1 MAGSRPEPLAPT
13 RRFVEKPTT
22 VAVLGAGG
30 YAGGELLRLLLGHP
44 HVEVVLAASR
54 THSGKPLEAAHPNLD
69 RKMAFEDVGAAEAAK
84 RAEVVFLALAH
95 GEAIAAVKEMPHAQL
110 VVDLSGD
117 FRLASGAEYEEAY
130 EKKHAAPELIPSFL
144 YGLPEMAKRDEYL
157 GAKRISNP
165 GCFATG
171 AALAL
176 APLAAA
182 KLLRGTVVLNGV
194 TGASGSGVQ
203 PGPGTHF
210 PARDGNFKAY
220 KVLSHQHE
228 PEIVQALARLAAH
241 GSAARHVAAP
251 PRGFELVFTAH
262 SAPITR
268 GIHTT
273 ATVELERA
281 ADEKGEDALALFT
294 KFYAGSRFVRVRDR
308 PVELKGLAGT
318 NKVEV
323 GVATRGKHV
332 VITTAIDNLVKGAA
346 GQAVQNMNL
355 ALGFDEGAGL
365 GFTGLYP

>member
-1 MAGSRPEPLAPT
+1 
-13 RRFVEKPTT
+13 VTT

-44 HVEVVLAASR
+44 KVELVLAASR
-54 THSGKPLEAAHPNLD
+54 THAGKPLGAAHPNLD
-69 RKMAFEDVGAAEAAK
+69 GISPLKFEDVPPLEAAT
-84 RAEVVFLALAH
+84 RARVVFLALGH
-95 GEAIAAVKEMPHAQL
+95 GESIAAVRNMLPRLEAKEGPV

-117 FRLASGAEYEEAY
+117 FRLATGELYASAY
-130 EKKHAAPELIPSFL
+130 GRTHEAPELIPSFV
-144 YGLPEMAKRDEYL
+144 YGCPELAPR
-157 GAKRISNP
+157 GALAGARRISNP

-176 APLAAA
+176 APLAKAG
-182 KLLRGTVVLNGV
+182 LLRGMVVLNGV

-203 PGPGTHF
+203 PSAGTHF

-228 PEIVQALARLAAH
+228 PEILQTLERLA
-241 GSAARHVAAP
+241 P
-251 PRGFELVFTAH
+251 ERGRFDLVFTAH
-262 SAPITR
+262 SAPLTR

-273 ATVELERA
+273 ATV
-281 ADEKGEDALALFT
+281 ALAEAVDVRAVFE
-294 KFYAGSRFVRVRDR
+294 KFYAGSRFVRVRDK

-323 GVATRGKHV
+323 GVAERGRHV
-332 VITTAIDNLVKGAA
+332 VITTALDNLVKGAA

-355 ALGFDEGAGL
+355 ALGEDEGAGL
-365 GFTGLYP
+365 GFVGLYP